1 MRNLLSLLLLC
12 FVTTI
17 ASAAN
22 SPKYFAVWLKNGQ
35 RVDMLLTETPRV
47 TCGTDAFTFKSGST
61 TFEYPVADVKEFTLE
76 EKGTTAVNNVRKS
89 KGNGTIVRDGN
100 RMRLSGFAPNETVQ
114 IFKPSGEQVATYVTD
129 SDGTLEFSID
139 NLGRGIYIVN
149 TANTTIKITQP

>member
-1 MRNLLSLLLLC
+1 
-12 FVTTI
+12 
-17 ASAAN
+17 
-22 SPKYFAVWLKNGQ
+22 
-35 RVDMLLTETPRV
+35 MLLTETPRV

-149 TANTTIKITQP
+149 AANTTIKITQP